1 MIGWTSTEPIT
12 SHSQNRSQFVH
23 LHPPN
28 DDNDAENS
36 CLLINLTLAIPPA
49 VASGASGGP
58 RDNVPSL
65 SAQGK
70 LLQPLLINRRGR

>member
-1 MIGWTSTEPIT
+1 MIGRTSTEPIT
-12 SHSQNRSQFVH
+12 SRSQNRSQFVH

-28 DDNDAENS
+28 DENDAENS
-36 CLLINLTLAIPPA
+36 CLINLTLAIPPA
-49 VASGASGGP
+49 VASGANGGP
-58 RDNVPSL
+58 RDKVPSL